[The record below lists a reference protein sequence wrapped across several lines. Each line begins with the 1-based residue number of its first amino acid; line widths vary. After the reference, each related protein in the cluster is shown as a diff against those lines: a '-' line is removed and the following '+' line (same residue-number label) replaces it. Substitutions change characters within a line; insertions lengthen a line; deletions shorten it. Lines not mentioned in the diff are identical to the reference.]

1 MPAPDR
7 RHFLTGT
14 AAVVL
19 VPQIFSQPVGAQQ
32 QPTGALAFLHA
43 ILQDG
48 TKFEPAVVVEAA
60 RLLSRRP
67 YQPPT
72 TAIPEPFSSLNAE
85 SYQAIKHRPERLIW
99 GDENRGIVLE
109 PLHRGFLFATPV
121 SLSLVEDGIVKRIAY
136 DANRYNFGKLNVAS
150 QNADLGFSGFKI
162 LQQGDAMRELA
173 SFQGASFFKSMA
185 KGQTAGLVARGLAL
199 KTGDARGEEFPI
211 FRAFWI
217 ERPAA
222 DGVVVIHAIADSESA
237 TAAFR
242 FTMRAADITIVDT
255 EVTIFARTTLD
266 HVGFSPMQAT
276 FLFAA
281 NKRRNVDDLRPAVH
295 EASGLQM
302 LNGRGEWLWRPLNNP
317 EQLQVSLFM
326 DENPKGFGLA
336 QRDRDFSNYQDDEQR
351 FDLKPTLWIEPI
363 GDWGAG
369 AIQLIEIPSD
379 SEANDNIVVFWRPK
393 ASLAAGSETTFA
405 YRQFWCWTPP
415 EKPSLAQVVSFRM
428 GKGTTGRRRR
438 CLVEFAGDVFSEEKP
453 LEMKLSLNS
462 SPGQIINPRIVHN
475 PARKTARVLFEL
487 DPGSESAIEL
497 RLIIEEG
504 EKPLTETWL
513 YRWTP

>member
-19 VPQIFSQPVGAQQ
+19 TPQILGGQALAQQ
-32 QPTGALAFLHA
+32 QPTGALAFLQA

-60 RLLSRRP
+60 RLLSKRP
-67 YQPPT
+67 FLPPT
-72 TAIPEPFSSLNAE
+72 TAIPEPFSGLTAE
-85 SYQAIKHRPERLIW
+85 TYQTIKHRSERLIW

-109 PLHRGFLFATPV
+109 PLHRGFLFAAPV
-121 SLSLVEDGIVKRIAY
+121 SLSLVEDGVVKRIVY
-136 DANRYNFGKLNVAS
+136 DANRYNFGKLVVPT
-150 QNADLGFSGFKI
+150 QTTDMGFSGFKI
-162 LQQGDAMRELA
+162 LLQGDGMREIA

-185 KGQTAGLVARGLAL
+185 RGQNSGVVARALAL

-217 ERPAA
+217 ERPTP
-222 DGVVVIHAIADSESA
+222 DGVVIIHAIADSESA

-242 FTMRAADITIVDT
+242 FTMRANDITIIDT
-255 EVTIFARTTLD
+255 EATIFARTALD
-266 HVGFSPMQAT
+266 HIGFGPMQAT

-317 EQLQVSLFM
+317 EQLQVSQFM
-326 DENPKGFGLA
+326 DDNPKGFGLV

-369 AIQLIEIPSD
+369 SIQLIEIPTD
-379 SEANDNIVVFWRPK
+379 SEVNDNVVVFWRPR
-393 ASLAAGSETTFA
+393 AALAAGSETTLA
-405 YRQFWCWTPP
+405 YRQFWCWSPP
-415 EKPSLAQVVSFRM
+415 EKPALAQVVSFRV
-428 GKGTTGRRRR
+428 GKGSSARRRR
-438 CLVEFAGDVFSEEKP
+438 CLVEFAGDIFGDEKP
-453 LEMKLSLNS
+453 AELKLSLSS
-462 SPGQIINPRIVHN
+462 SPGQIINPRILHN
-475 PARKTARVLFEL
+475 AARKTARVLFEL
-487 DPGSESAIEL
+487 DPGSETAIEL